1 MRLFP
6 YLQQKLRSLK
16 ADIKIDFSSPMI
28 EFMGLFSYN
37 GDVAM
42 VNKDAA
48 QMQRK
53 WVREEVV
60 VLVSEYFKSK
70 LLSKDEIKCR

>member
-1 MRLFP
+1 MILAVP
-6 YLQQKLRSLK
+6 WL
-16 ADIKIDFSSPMI
+16 SSWDC
-28 EFMGLFSYN
+28 FSYN

-42 VNKDAA
+42 LNKDAA

>member
-1 MRLFP
+1 
-6 YLQQKLRSLK
+6 
-16 ADIKIDFSSPMI
+16 
-28 EFMGLFSYN
+28 
-37 GDVAM
+37 M
-42 VNKDAA
+42 VNKDVA

-70 LLSKDEIKCR
+70 LEIHNFTGVYRTS

>member
-1 MRLFP
+1 
-6 YLQQKLRSLK
+6 
-16 ADIKIDFSSPMI
+16 
-28 EFMGLFSYN
+28 
-37 GDVAM
+37 M

-70 LLSKDEIKCR
+70 LLSKDEIKCRQEFRLFVKHGGKPIFETWYNSIRFLLYHHI

>member
-1 MRLFP
+1 M
-6 YLQQKLRSLK
+6 
-16 ADIKIDFSSPMI
+16 A
-28 EFMGLFSYN
+28 
-37 GDVAM
+37 
-42 VNKDAA
+42 NKDAA

-70 LLSKDEIKCR
+70 LLSKDEIKCRQNYRKE

>member
-1 MRLFP
+1 
-6 YLQQKLRSLK
+6 
-16 ADIKIDFSSPMI
+16 
-28 EFMGLFSYN
+28 
-37 GDVAM
+37 M
-42 VNKDAA
+42 VNKDVA

>member
-1 MRLFP
+1 
-6 YLQQKLRSLK
+6 
-16 ADIKIDFSSPMI
+16 MI

-42 VNKDAA
+42 VNKDVA

-60 VLVSEYFKSK
+60 ELVSKYFKSK